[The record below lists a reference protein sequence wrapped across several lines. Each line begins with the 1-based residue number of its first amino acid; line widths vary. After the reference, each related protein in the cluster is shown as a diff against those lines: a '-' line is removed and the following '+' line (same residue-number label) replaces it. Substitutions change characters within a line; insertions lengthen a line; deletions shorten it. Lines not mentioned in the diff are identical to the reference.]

1 MQKYILTA
9 GLTAGL
15 VMSVILGTGCTTVG
29 TKSCCGTCKATAGG
43 SSFTTSVDE
52 EGRLWILK
60 AGEEKAE
67 KHITMVG
74 AGPGGATIKA
84 LSKDTVLEY
93 LAQKP
98 GFTTAVEDG
107 RLWVFKAG
115 EATDMPEKHITLIGA
130 GPLGST
136 IKAIDRET
144 AITYLASKP
153 GFKVGVEDGRIWVYK
168 ADEEAAMPEK
178 HVTLVGAGP
187 QGMTIKA
194 TDRGTAIQYLA
205 AKPGFSVAED
215 ENGRLWVFRGA
226 EAGEQPEKHVTRVGA
241 GPLGKTLKAVDRE
254 TMAAYLAAR

>member
-1 MQKYILTA
+1 MQKQILTA

-15 VMSVILGTGCTTVG
+15 VMSVILGTGCTTPG
-29 TKSCCGTCKATAGG
+29 TKSCCGTCQPAAAC
-43 SSFTTSVDE
+43 SAFTTSVDE

-74 AGPGGATIKA
+74 AGPGGATVKA

-115 EATDMPEKHITLIGA
+115 ETMEMPEKHITMIGA

-136 IKAIDRET
+136 LKAIDRET
-144 AITYLASKP
+144 AVTYLASKP
-153 GFKVGVEDGRIWVYK
+153 GFKVAVEDDRLWVYK
-168 ADEEAAMPEK
+168 ADEDAAMPEK

-194 TDRGTAIQYLA
+194 TDRATAIQYLA
-205 AKPGFSVAED
+205 SKPGFSVQED
-215 ENGRLWVFRGA
+215 EHGRLWVFQGA
-226 EAGEQPEKHVTRVGA
+226 ALDELPEKHVTRVGA
-241 GPLGKTLKAVDRE
+241 GPLGKTLKAVDRD